1 MVWFMTYTTHGPL
14 WATTSSSGKVAIY
27 WIITL
32 IIIAVLEVNALGLL
46 PWKFEANKGLNVH
59 VRRAADLPRNPLIA
73 AFGLW
78 LVFLIMTEIFF
89 RV

>member
-1 MVWFMTYTTHGPL
+1 MCIRDSLEAMPPWQGGGDMI
-14 WATTSSSGKVAIY
+14 SSVTFEKTEWNV
-27 WIITL
+27 
-32 IIIAVLEVNALGLL
+32 L
-46 PWKFEANKGLNVH
+46 PWKFEANKGLNVLY
-59 VRRAADLPRNPLIA
+59 DGKPTSPRNPIIA